1 MFFHIV
7 SSVMCLYIRIISYW
21 LFLSYLI
28 YLWFCFQSVIF
39 SEKLLRNSK
48 NPFQRHLFLFL
59 WSLPDFLKFFP
70 VFQENLGFLHENQDF
85 PPIKNSL
92 ERCQF
97 QFIQFFLCINKRIK
111 AKERYSR
118 TPWKVIVPT
127 LKKFRNPI
135 KKSGT
140 IKKSET
146 IKKQEPLKNQK
157 PLKIKNHKKIRN
169 H

>member
-39 SEKLLRNSK
+39 SEKLLRNTK
-48 NPFQRHLFLFL
+48 NPFQRHWFLFL

-97 QFIQFFLCINKRIK
+97 QFIQFFC
-111 AKERYSR
+111 AYYFS
-118 TPWKVIVPT
+118 
-127 LKKFRNPI
+127 
-135 KKSGT
+135 
-140 IKKSET
+140 
-146 IKKQEPLKNQK
+146 KQNVYYILYIYN
-157 PLKIKNHKKIRN
+157 IKNILSISK
-169 H
+169 

>member
-7 SSVMCLYIRIISYW
+7 SIVMFLYIRIIPYW

-59 WSLPDFLKFFP
+59 RSKPDFLKFFP
-70 VFQENLGFLHENQDF
+70 VFQENLGFYLKILIFSQT
-85 PPIKNSL
+85 KNSL

-97 QFIQFFLCINKRIK
+97 QFIQFFFGGGISLYLLIERIFFILYIIYIYNNIIYILFRK
-111 AKERYSR
+111 IIG
-118 TPWKVIVPT
+118 T
-127 LKKFRNPI
+127 KK
-135 KKSGT
+135 T
-140 IKKSET
+140 E
-146 IKKQEPLKNQK
+146 
-157 PLKIKNHKKIRN
+157 
-169 H
+169 

>member
-39 SEKLLRNSK
+39 SEKLLRNTK

-97 QFIQFFLCINKRIK
+97 QFIQFFLCLLFFEVKCILYIIYTYIIYN
-111 AKERYSR
+111 
-118 TPWKVIVPT
+118 
-127 LKKFRNPI
+127 
-135 KKSGT
+135 
-140 IKKSET
+140 
-146 IKKQEPLKNQK
+146 
-157 PLKIKNHKKIRN
+157 IKNILSISK
-169 H
+169 

>member
-7 SSVMCLYIRIISYW
+7 SIVMCLYIRIIPYW
-21 LFLSYLI
+21 VFLSYLI

-48 NPFQRHLFLFL
+48 NPFQRFLFLFL
-59 WSLPDFLKFFP
+59 RSKPDFLKFFP

-97 QFIQFFLCINKRIK
+97 QFIQFFLCLLFFKTECILYYYIYIIYN
-111 AKERYSR
+111 
-118 TPWKVIVPT
+118 
-127 LKKFRNPI
+127 
-135 KKSGT
+135 
-140 IKKSET
+140 
-146 IKKQEPLKNQK
+146 
-157 PLKIKNHKKIRN
+157 IKNIISISK
-169 H
+169 

>member
-59 WSLPDFLKFFP
+59 RSKPDFLKFFP

-97 QFIQFFLCINKRIK
+97 QFIQFFLCLLFFEVKCILYYYIYIIYN
-111 AKERYSR
+111 
-118 TPWKVIVPT
+118 
-127 LKKFRNPI
+127 
-135 KKSGT
+135 
-140 IKKSET
+140 
-146 IKKQEPLKNQK
+146 
-157 PLKIKNHKKIRN
+157 IKNILSISK
-169 H
+169 

>member
-7 SSVMCLYIRIISYW
+7 SSVICLYIRIISYW

-59 WSLPDFLKFFP
+59 RSKPDFLKFFP

-97 QFIQFFLCINKRIK
+97 QFIQFFLCLLFFEVKCILYYYIYIIYN
-111 AKERYSR
+111 
-118 TPWKVIVPT
+118 
-127 LKKFRNPI
+127 
-135 KKSGT
+135 
-140 IKKSET
+140 
-146 IKKQEPLKNQK
+146 
-157 PLKIKNHKKIRN
+157 IKNILSISK
-169 H
+169 

>member
-7 SSVMCLYIRIISYW
+7 SIVMCLYIRIISYW
-21 LFLSYLI
+21 LFLPYLI

-39 SEKLLRNSK
+39 SEKLLRNTK

-97 QFIQFFLCINKRIK
+97 QFIQFFLCLLFFEVKCILYYYIYIIYN
-111 AKERYSR
+111 
-118 TPWKVIVPT
+118 
-127 LKKFRNPI
+127 
-135 KKSGT
+135 
-140 IKKSET
+140 
-146 IKKQEPLKNQK
+146 
-157 PLKIKNHKKIRN
+157 IKNILSISK
-169 H
+169 